1 MTTRSALLWALSGL
15 LLTSTLVM
23 AALSFFD
30 FRHAMQVEIAANLE
44 FSASVIKERID
55 TLLYTQVENIR
66 IWRSLQVMQDITV
79 GDIDKRVS
87 GTLSE
92 LRAGKKALYKALIC
106 TNNAGHVVAASDPA
120 MIGRTLP
127 VDRRW
132 QTISGPSLADVFVA
146 PMERDNR
153 QVIALRTAIPN
164 AFGKGDIGQ
173 LFVLL
178 DFSAFEN
185 VLDQAV
191 GDGSRNLLILD
202 SQGNVIGASRALRE
216 RLDIPTLRLES
227 WKMPKTGVTSY
238 VHDGTALGDSTL
250 LVGAAASSQYQQL
263 EGVDWRIL
271 MMESTSV
278 AFRPVLHL
286 LWGMLALLVLTMTIG
301 VWIASRLA
309 GRIAQPIVELTA
321 FTRRFRQ
328 GDESLPERPSTA
340 TSEVAEL
347 FSAYVAMIRALEG
360 SREQVV
366 RAGKLAV
373 VGEMAAIMA
382 HEIRTPMSIVR
393 SSAQLLDRQPGLS
406 EKERE
411 LIGFMLGETERL
423 NRLVTM
429 LLECA
434 RPKRPEFQPQDL
446 HAIVRNVLDLL
457 STRVEAARVNV
468 ELDLESRPVVFDCDK
483 EQMMQVFLNLIL
495 NALQFI
501 PEGGKLGIRTS
512 LDAGALRISV
522 SDDGP
527 GVPAPIRERIFD
539 PFFSRREGGIGLGL
553 TIVQQIVQAHGGEI
567 AVGESAWGGAAFNMR
582 FPLDR
587 EVGRT

>member
-1 MTTRSALLWALSGL
+1 VTTRSALLWALSGL
-15 LLTSTLVM
+15 LLTSTVVM

-120 MIGRTLP
+120 LIGRTLP

-164 AFGKGDIGQ
+164 AFGKGDSGQ

-202 SQGNVIGASRALRE
+202 SQGDVIGASRALRE

-271 MMESTSV
+271 MMESTRI

-286 LWGMLALLVLTMTIG
+286 LWGLLALLVLTMTIG

-328 GDESLPERPSTA
+328 GDESLPERPGTA

-347 FSAYVAMIRALEG
+347 FSAYVDMIRALEG

-434 RPKRPEFQPQDL
+434 RPKPPEFQPQDL

-522 SDDGP
+522 CDDGP
-527 GVPAPIRERIFD
+527 GVPATIRQRIFD

>member
-44 FSASVIKERID
+44 FSASVLKERID

-92 LRAGKKALYKALIC
+92 LRAGKKSLYKALIC
-106 TNNAGHVVAASDPA
+106 TNNAGRVVAASDPA
-120 MIGRTLP
+120 LIGRTLP
-127 VDRRW
+127 ANRRW

-146 PMERDNR
+146 SMERDNR

-202 SQGNVIGASRALRE
+202 SQGNVIGASRALRA
-216 RLDIPTLRLES
+216 RLDISTLRLES

-263 EGVDWRIL
+263 AGVDWRIL

-328 GDESLPERPSTA
+328 GDESLPERPGTA
-340 TSEVAEL
+340 ISEVSEL
-347 FSAYVAMIRALEG
+347 FGAYVDMIRALER

-434 RPKRPEFQPQDL
+434 RPKPPEFQPQDL

-567 AVGESAWGGAAFNMR
+567 AVGESVWGGAAFNMR

>member
-1 MTTRSALLWALSGL
+1 
-15 LLTSTLVM
+15 M

-44 FSASVIKERID
+44 FSASVLKERID

-92 LRAGKKALYKALIC
+92 LRAGKKSLYKALIC
-106 TNNAGHVVAASDPA
+106 TNNAGRVVAASDPA

-127 VDRRW
+127 ANRRW

-153 QVIALRTAIPN
+153 QAIALRTTIPN

-271 MMESTSV
+271 MMESTHI

-286 LWGMLALLVLTMTIG
+286 LWGLLALLVWTMIIG

-393 SSAQLLDRQPGLS
+393 SSAQLLDRQPDLN
-406 EKERE
+406 EKEHE
-411 LIGFMLGETERL
+411 LIGFMLSETERL

-434 RPKRPEFQPQDL
+434 RPKPPEFQPQDL